1 MRGYTLNMLE
11 KLPDVIGHALHGVRA
26 GLDEIV
32 FNTLGMREGT
42 ASIDVTSAA
51 FVDHG
56 PLPSR
61 CTADAPDGEG
71 VSPPLRW
78 TGLPAG
84 TASLL
89 LIVEDAD
96 SPTPNP
102 LVHAIVVDL
111 PLTDGLLVE
120 ASIPS
125 PGNEGMGLHIGRN
138 SALQAAWLP
147 PDPPPGHGVHRYAFQ
162 LFALGQVPDF
172 SESPGRDEVVEALR
186 AHAIASGL
194 LIGTHERPDG
204 SILIQDAVVSGGP
217 LAAG

>member
-1 MRGYTLNMLE
+1 MLE

-32 FNTLGMREGT
+32 FNTLGLREGM
-42 ASIDVTSAA
+42 ASIEITSAA

-56 PLPSR
+56 PLPTR
-61 CTADAPDGEG
+61 CTADAPQGEG

-111 PLTDGLLVE
+111 PLTDGLLIE
-120 ASIPS
+120 AAIPS
-125 PGNEGMGLHIGRN
+125 PGNEGTGLNVGRN

-162 LFALGQVPDF
+162 LFALGQAPDF
-172 SESPGRDEVVEALR
+172 SDSPGRDEVVEALR

-204 SILIQDAVVSGGP
+204 SIKIEDAVVTSSGP
-217 LAAG
+217 LAPAAG

>member
-1 MRGYTLNMLE
+1 MLE

-32 FNTLGMREGT
+32 FNTLGMREGM
-42 ASIDVTSAA
+42 ASIEITSAA

-56 PLPSR
+56 PLPTR
-61 CTADAPDGEG
+61 CTADAPEGEG

-120 ASIPS
+120 AAIPS
-125 PGNEGMGLHIGRN
+125 PGNEGTGLNVGRN

-162 LFALGQVPDF
+162 LFALGQAPDF
-172 SESPGRDEVVEALR
+172 SDSPGRDEVVEALR

-204 SILIQDAVVSGGP
+204 SIKIEDAVVTSSGP
-217 LAAG
+217 LAPAAG

>member
-1 MRGYTLNMLE
+1 MLE

-32 FNTLGMREGT
+32 FNTLGLREGM
-42 ASIDVTSAA
+42 ASIEITSAA

-56 PLPSR
+56 PLPTR
-61 CTADAPDGEG
+61 CTADAPEGEG

-78 TGLPAG
+78 TGLPVG

-120 ASIPS
+120 AAIPS
-125 PGNEGMGLHIGRN
+125 PGNEGTGLNVGRN

-162 LFALGQVPDF
+162 LFALGQAPDF
-172 SESPGRDEVVEALR
+172 SDSPGRDEVVEALR

-204 SILIQDAVVSGGP
+204 SIKIEDAVVTSSGP
-217 LAAG
+217 LAPAAG